1 MIPLPLLYG
10 HWKAVV
16 CHGASIWC
24 WRCGVQRKVNEIT
37 SVCVAKRKFFWVH
50 SFSTGIQYKS
60 YTASHFAHTQG
71 DKQEQK
77 RGIAL
82 CFNDHI

>member
-1 MIPLPLLYG
+1 V
-10 HWKAVV
+10 WQKE
-16 CHGASIWC
+16 S
-24 WRCGVQRKVNEIT
+24 
-37 SVCVAKRKFFWVH
+37 FFWVH

-77 RGIAL
+77 KNKKEVLLYVLMIISSSTMVFFDDQNKCGPAL
-82 CFNDHI
+82 CVEVWSL